1 MADETKPDTPAPKI
15 VPQTGEATAAASTV
29 RSPVAGQTASAPP
42 TGANPAATPHQTTT
56 PAARPAAAPGPAAP
70 AAGAGAAA
78 TTAAAAATAGA
89 HARPA
94 AATAARPAAAPVPDL
109 AGRTTSVASTGGAA
123 AARTAPAPATA
134 KAATRDPD
142 DTSPL
147 LTRRAWLGLAW
158 GAFSAASA
166 AALAATGRFMFPNVL
181 NEPPQ
186 QFKAGFPTEYGVGVD
201 ERWKEK
207 FGVWLVRTTDDIDN
221 HVPGFYSLSVTCTH
235 LGCTPN
241 YLSAENKFK
250 CPCHGSGF
258 RLTGVN
264 FEGPAP
270 RPLERVRI
278 VLAEDGQI
286 LVDKS
291 RHFQRE
297 LGQWTDPEA
306 FLKG

>member
-1 MADETKPDTPAPKI
+1 MADETKPVEP
-15 VPQTGEATAAASTV
+15 
-29 RSPVAGQTASAPP
+29 SAPP
-42 TGANPAATPHQTTT
+42 TGANPAATPQATTT
-56 PAARPAAAPGPAAP
+56 PAARPAPAPGPAAP
-70 AAGAGAAA
+70 AAA
-78 TTAAAAATAGA
+78 A
-89 HARPA
+89 HAAKPAVPRPA
-94 AATAARPAAAPVPDL
+94 PVPVPDL
-109 AGRTTSVASTGGAA
+109 AGKTTTAASAGGAA
-123 AARTAPAPATA
+123 AAKPAAAAA

-147 LTRRAWLGLAW
+147 LNRRAWMGLAW

-186 QFKAGFPTEYGVGVD
+186 QFKAGFPNEYGIGVD

-207 FGVWLVRTTDDIDN
+207 YGIWLVRTTEDIDQ
-221 HVPGFYSLSVTCTH
+221 HASGFYSLSVTCTH

-258 RLTGVN
+258 RTTGVN

-270 RPLERVRI
+270 RPLERTRI

-297 LGQWTDPEA
+297 LGGWIDPES
-306 FLKG
+306 FLKA

>member
-1 MADETKPDTPAPKI
+1 MADETKPE
-15 VPQTGEATAAASTV
+15 GTV
-29 RSPVAGQTASAPP
+29 TASPP
-42 TGANPAATPHQTTT
+42 SPA
-56 PAARPAAAPGPAAP
+56 PAAP
-70 AAGAGAAA
+70 AAA
-78 TTAAAAATAGA
+78 A
-89 HARPA
+89 HAA
-94 AATAARPAAAPVPDL
+94 K
-109 AGRTTSVASTGGAA
+109 TTSAASPGGAA
-123 AARTAPAPATA
+123 AAKPAPAAAA
-134 KAATRDPD
+134 KAATRDAD

-147 LTRRAWLGLAW
+147 LNRRAWMGLAW

-186 QFKAGFPTEYGVGVD
+186 QFKAGFPNEYGLGVD

-207 FGVWLVRTTDDIDN
+207 FGIWLVRIADEN
-221 HVPGFYSLSVTCTH
+221 VEPHGSGFYALFTICTH

-250 CPCHGSGF
+250 CPCHGSGY

-270 RPLERVRI
+270 RPLERAKI
-278 VLAEDGQI
+278 SLSDDGQI

-291 RHFQRE
+291 RKFQYE
-297 LGQWTDPEA
+297 LGQWTDPDA
-306 FLKG
+306 FLKA

>member
-1 MADETKPDTPAPKI
+1 MADDTKPIQP
-15 VPQTGEATAAASTV
+15 
-29 RSPVAGQTASAPP
+29 SAPP
-42 TGANPAATPHQTTT
+42 TGANPAATPNTRQV
-56 PAARPAAAPGPAAP
+56 PGGDAP
-70 AAGAGAAA
+70 A
-78 TTAAAAATAGA
+78 TAAAAAATGATATTPAPATPGA
-89 HARPA
+89 HAVKPA
-94 AATAARPAAAPVPDL
+94 APRPPAAPIPDL
-109 AGRTTSVASTGGAA
+109 AGKTTSVASAGGAA
-123 AARTAPAPATA
+123 AAKPAPAAA
-134 KAATRDPD
+134 KATTRDAD
-142 DTSPL
+142 DASPL
-147 LTRRAWLGLAW
+147 LNRRAWLGLAW

-186 QFKAGFPTEYGVGVD
+186 QFKAGFPNEYGMGVD

-207 FGVWLVRTTDDIDN
+207 FGVWLVRTAEDIDQ
-221 HVPGFYSLSVTCTH
+221 HAAGFYSLSVTCTH

-258 RLTGVN
+258 RTTGVN

-270 RPLERVRI
+270 RPLERTRI

-306 FLKG
+306 FLKA

>member
-1 MADETKPDTPAPKI
+1 MADENKPVEPT
-15 VPQTGEATAAASTV
+15 
-29 RSPVAGQTASAPP
+29 APP
-42 TGANPAATPHQTTT
+42 TGANPAATPQH
-56 PAARPAAAPGPAAP
+56 RPVPGGDAP
-70 AAGAGAAA
+70 A
-78 TTAAAAATAGA
+78 TAAAAAATGATPTAPAPAAAGA
-89 HARPA
+89 HAVKPAPPRPA
-94 AATAARPAAAPVPDL
+94 PAPIPDL
-109 AGRTTSVASTGGAA
+109 AGKTTNVASAGGA
-123 AARTAPAPATA
+123 AARTAAAPAAA

-147 LTRRAWLGLAW
+147 LTRRAWMGLAW

-186 QFKAGFPTEYGVGVD
+186 QFKAGFPNEYGMGVD

-207 FGVWLVRTTDDIDN
+207 YGVWLVRVAEDIDN
-221 HVPGFYSLSVTCTH
+221 HASGFYSLSVTCTH

-258 RLTGVN
+258 RTSGVN

-270 RPLERVRI
+270 RPLERTRI

-297 LGQWTDPEA
+297 LGQWIDPEA
-306 FLKG
+306 FLKV

>member
-1 MADETKPDTPAPKI
+1 MADETTPE
-15 VPQTGEATAAASTV
+15 G
-29 RSPVAGQTASAPP
+29 SAP
-42 TGANPAATPHQTTT
+42 A
-56 PAARPAAAPGPAAP
+56 PAAAHAPKPAAP
-70 AAGAGAAA
+70 
-78 TTAAAAATAGA
+78 
-89 HARPA
+89 RPPA
-94 AATAARPAAAPVPDL
+94 APIPDL
-109 AGRTTSVASTGGAA
+109 GGKTTSPASAGGAA
-123 AARTAPAPATA
+123 AAKPAPAAAA

-147 LTRRAWLGLAW
+147 LNRRAWMALAW

-186 QFKAGFPTEYGVGVD
+186 QFKAGFPNEYGLGVD

-207 FGVWLVRTTDDIDN
+207 FGIWIVRIADEN
-221 HVPGFYSLSVTCTH
+221 VEPHGSGFYALFTICTH

-250 CPCHGSGF
+250 CPCHGSGY

-270 RPLERVRI
+270 RPLERAKI
-278 VLAEDGQI
+278 TLSDDGQI

-291 RHFQRE
+291 RKFQYE
-297 LGQWTDPEA
+297 LGQWTDPDA
-306 FLKG
+306 FLKA

>member
-1 MADETKPDTPAPKI
+1 MADEKIPNAP
-15 VPQTGEATAAASTV
+15 G
-29 RSPVAGQTASAPP
+29 APP
-42 TGANPAATPHQTTT
+42 TGANPAATPQHK
-56 PAARPAAAPGPAAP
+56 PVPGGDAP
-70 AAGAGAAA
+70 A
-78 TTAAAAATAGA
+78 TAAAAAATGAVPTRPAPAAAGA
-89 HARPA
+89 HAAKPAAPRPA
-94 AATAARPAAAPVPDL
+94 PAPIPDL
-109 AGRTTSVASTGGAA
+109 AGKTTTAASAGAKAPAA
-123 AARTAPAPATA
+123 AA

-147 LTRRAWLGLAW
+147 LTRRAWMGLAW

-186 QFKAGFPTEYGVGVD
+186 QFKAGFPNEYGMGVD

-207 FGVWLVRTTDDIDN
+207 FGIWVVRTPDDIVA
-221 HVPGFYSLSVTCTH
+221 HAAGFYAIISTCTH

-241 YLSAENKFK
+241 YLSAESKFK

-258 RLTGVN
+258 RLTGIN

-270 RPLERVRI
+270 RPLERARV
-278 VLAEDGQI
+278 VLSDDGQI
-286 LVDKS
+286 LIDKA
-291 RHFQRE
+291 RKFQYE

-306 FLKG
+306 FLKA

>member
-1 MADETKPDTPAPKI
+1 MADDTKPE
-15 VPQTGEATAAASTV
+15 G
-29 RSPVAGQTASAPP
+29 SAPGTRP
-42 TGANPAATPHQTTT
+42 SAPATGANPAATPRDVTVPGGDA
-56 PAARPAAAPGPAAP
+56 PATAAAAAATGAAPTRPAP
-70 AAGAGAAA
+70 AAGAAPAVKPAAPR
-78 TTAAAAATAGA
+78 AAAAAIPDLGGKTTSA
-89 HARPA
+89 
-94 AATAARPAAAPVPDL
+94 AAAPKAP
-109 AGRTTSVASTGGAA
+109 AGPAAA
-123 AARTAPAPATA
+123 AARDA
-134 KAATRDPD
+134 D

-186 QFKAGFPTEYGVGVD
+186 QFKVGFPNEYGMGVD

-207 FGVWLVRTTDDIDN
+207 YGIWLVRTPDDIDQ
-221 HVPGFYSLSVTCTH
+221 HASGFYALISVCTH

-241 YLSAENKFK
+241 YLAAESKFK

-270 RPLERVRI
+270 RPLERARV
-278 VLAEDGQI
+278 VLADDGQI

-297 LGQWTDPEA
+297 LGQWTDPES
-306 FLKG
+306 FLKV